1 MTDEPIIVVPF
12 KASTLDALGRHMYDA
27 PHKIARLVL
36 PELEAAV
43 ATHNAIVN
51 AGREQKEE
59 SNGPV

>member
-1 MTDEPIIVVPF
+1 MTDEPIVVVPF

-43 ATHNAIVN
+43 ATHNALVTPPI
-51 AGREQKEE
+51 KEDQ
-59 SNGPV
+59 P